1 MPEELVRTPRR
12 RRRAVNG
19 APVEAEVEV
28 EVEEAEVQVEEKPR
42 RPRRQAAPTPP
53 PAEAEEEFEDEE
65 EEAPKPAPKK
75 KRAKASKSTEVAT
88 AVPGQFAGMEGEVDA
103 DDFEMPGFKLLHPM
117 SPDAEETPEFVG
129 HFVYDKEID
138 LGESVD
144 VIIARFRKRW
154 REDCAYDENA
164 MPQEFDSKKD
174 ALAAGVK
181 VLPVA
186 TIDLLIP
193 CTDETEDDSLI
204 DLDGE
209 PFLMCRWY
217 LGGSGYR
224 KVASPLMKHR
234 QRGVDGAVWDRFF
247 TLSVVKLPGKGRRKV
262 ASLKPTEELTSAGV
276 RSDIA
281 QAAGALDQ

>member
-1 MPEELVRTPRR
+1 MPEELVRIPRR
-12 RRRAVNG
+12 RRRS
-19 APVEAEVEV
+19 VEAEVEVEV
-28 EVEEAEVQVEEKPR
+28 EVEEAEVQVEEKPTR
-42 RPRRQAAPTPP
+42 RRRRKAAPTPP
-53 PAEAEEEFEDEE
+53 PAEEEFEHDV

-75 KRAKASKSTEVAT
+75 KRANKSKSTEVAT
-88 AVPGQFAGMEGEVDA
+88 TAPGQFAGMEGEVDA

-138 LGESVD
+138 LGENVD
-144 VIIARFRKRW
+144 IIIARFRKRW
-154 REDCAYDENA
+154 REDCAYDENV
-164 MPQEFDSKKD
+164 MPQEFDSKKE
-174 ALAAGVK
+174 AISAGVK

-193 CTDETEDDSLI
+193 CTEETEDDSLI

-209 PFLMCRWY
+209 PYLMCRWF

-262 ASLKPTEELTSAGV
+262 ASLKPTEDLTSAAI
-276 RSDIA
+276 RADIA
-281 QAAGALDQ
+281 LAAGAIDQ

>member
-12 RRRAVNG
+12 RRRS
-19 APVEAEVEV
+19 VEAEVEVEV
-28 EVEEAEVQVEEKPR
+28 EVEEAEVQVEEKPTR
-42 RPRRQAAPTPP
+42 RRRKAAPTPP
-53 PAEAEEEFEDEE
+53 PAEEEEEFEHDV

-75 KRAKASKSTEVAT
+75 RAKKSKSTEVAT
-88 AVPGQFAGMEGEVDA
+88 TVPGQFAGMEGEVDA

-144 VIIARFRKRW
+144 IIIARFRKRW
-154 REDCAYDENA
+154 REDCAYDENI
-164 MPQEFDSKKD
+164 MPEEFDSKRE
-174 ALAAGVK
+174 AISAGVK

-193 CTDETEDDSLI
+193 CTEETEDDSLI

-209 PFLMCRWY
+209 PYLMCRWF

-262 ASLKPTEELTSAGV
+262 ASLKPTEELTSAAI
-276 RSDIA
+276 RADIA
-281 QAAGALDQ
+281 LAAGAIDQ

>member
-12 RRRAVNG
+12 RRRS
-19 APVEAEVEV
+19 VEAEVEVEV
-28 EVEEAEVQVEEKPR
+28 EVEEAEVQVEEKPTR
-42 RPRRQAAPTPP
+42 RRRKAAPTPP
-53 PAEAEEEFEDEE
+53 PAEEEEFEHDV
-65 EEAPKPAPKK
+65 EEAPKPATK
-75 KRAKASKSTEVAT
+75 KRAKKSKSTEVAT
-88 AVPGQFAGMEGEVDA
+88 TVPGQFAGMEGEVDA

-144 VIIARFRKRW
+144 IIIARFRKRW
-154 REDCAYDENA
+154 REDCAYDENV
-164 MPQEFDSKKD
+164 MPQEFDSKRE
-174 ALAAGVK
+174 AISAGVK

-193 CTDETEDDSLI
+193 CTEETEDDSLI

-209 PFLMCRWY
+209 PYLMCRWY

-262 ASLKPTEELTSAGV
+262 ASLKPTEELTSAAI
-276 RSDIA
+276 RADIA
-281 QAAGALDQ
+281 LAAGPIDQ

>member
-12 RRRAVNG
+12 RRRS
-19 APVEAEVEV
+19 VEAEVEVEV
-28 EVEEAEVQVEEKPR
+28 EVEEAEVQVEEKPTR
-42 RPRRQAAPTPP
+42 RRRKAAPTPP
-53 PAEAEEEFEDEE
+53 PAEEEFEHDV
-65 EEAPKPAPKK
+65 EEAPKPATK
-75 KRAKASKSTEVAT
+75 KRTKKSKSTEVAT
-88 AVPGQFAGMEGEVDA
+88 TVPGQFAGMEGEVDA

-144 VIIARFRKRW
+144 IIIARFRKRW
-154 REDCAYDENA
+154 REDCAYDENV
-164 MPQEFDSKKD
+164 MPQEFDSKRE
-174 ALAAGVK
+174 AISAGVK

-193 CTDETEDDSLI
+193 CTEETEDDSLI

-209 PFLMCRWY
+209 PYLMCRWF

-262 ASLKPTEELTSAGV
+262 ASLKPTEELTSAAI
-276 RSDIA
+276 RADIA
-281 QAAGALDQ
+281 LAAGAIDQ